1 VYAALVAESGDDTA
15 DRIALADL
23 EVRAGNPAD
32 ARRLYDEVLAKDA
45 SSAEAMRGAAR
56 ASAALGDRP
65 GAIARWKQVVE
76 SSPTGGT
83 AWYEA
88 RLEQV
93 KLLLAGGDKGQACEV
108 IRLSA
113 GKSTT
118 TGGDQLDRQLRG
130 IGASEC
136 R

>member
-1 VYAALVAESGDDTA
+1 M
-15 DRIALADL
+15 LATD
-23 EVRAGNPAD
+23 AG
-32 ARRLYDEVLAKDA
+32 
-45 SSAEAMRGAAR
+45 SSEAIRGAAH
-56 ASAALGDRP
+56 ATAALGDRA
-65 GAIARWKQVVE
+65 GALARWKQVVE

-93 KLLLAGGDKGQACEV
+93 KLMLAAGDTRQACEV

-118 TGGDQLDRQLRG
+118 TGGDQLDKQLRAM
-130 IGASEC
+130 GAAC